1 MERCRHPPLLLWFTA
16 AVAMNILGG
25 NAALAGEDKLQV
37 KNWTNNSLKVIPQ
50 CNTSC
55 SVTKLLIE
63 GNLITL
69 NKADRLALASY
80 TRLVELHLGG
90 NLVTGIPAKYFSVV
104 PHLRV
109 LSLSG
114 NKISSLDPESFS
126 GLDDLTEVDL
136 SHNLLTSLHTQ
147 LFRQLKTLQVL
158 NLQENPWNCSCPLLS
173 SIGALKAAGVTI
185 GGPRVSCASPENQV
199 GTDLLEATAVCYPS
213 APAPTFTT
221 DQHKMPVNIQQS
233 RASTTVLQTTLKS
246 QNHNNK
252 DQTPVLGN
260 SWKFTACVVALALFT
275 SMLIVCAIKG
285 PSWYR
290 LFHNYRHRR
299 LRQEED
305 GDAVSTVFSDTGTH
319 LSHQT
324 FTFRQDNGRM
334 EGEQEEEEDGYFED
348 PYIKREE

>member
-1 MERCRHPPLLLWFTA
+1 MERCRHPLLLLWFTA
-16 AVAMNILGG
+16 AIATNILGG
-25 NAALAGEDKLQV
+25 NAALPEEDKLQV
-37 KNWTNNSLKVIPQ
+37 KNWTNSSLGVIPQ

-69 NKADRLALASY
+69 NNADRLALASY
-80 TRLVELHLGG
+80 TTLVELQLGG

-114 NKISSLDPESFS
+114 NKISSLNPESFS
-126 GLDDLTEVDL
+126 GLDNLTEVDL

-185 GGPRVSCASPENQV
+185 GGPQVTCASPENQV

-213 APAPTFTT
+213 APAPTLIT
-221 DQHKMPVNIQQS
+221 DPQKTRVNFQQS
-233 RASTTVLQTTLKS
+233 RTSSTVLQTTLTS

-285 PSWYR
+285 PSWYK
-290 LFHNYRHRR
+290 LFHNYHHRR

-324 FTFRQDNGRM
+324 FTFRQENGQM
-334 EGEQEEEEDGYFED
+334 EEEDGYFED